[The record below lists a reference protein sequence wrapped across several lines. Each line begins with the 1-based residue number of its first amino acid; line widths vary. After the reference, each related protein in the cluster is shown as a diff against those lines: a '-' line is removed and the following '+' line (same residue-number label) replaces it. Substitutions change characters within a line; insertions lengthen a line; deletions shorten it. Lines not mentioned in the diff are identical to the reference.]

1 VDGADRTSIDTQ
13 QSQHNQ
19 LTCGAPQAC
28 ESEKHVMAQS
38 VDPTDREK
46 PDRLSGIPIPTN

>member
-1 VDGADRTSIDTQ
+1 MAKQ
-13 QSQHNQ
+13 QSPHNQ
-19 LTCGAPQAC
+19 LSSVPQAC

>member
-1 VDGADRTSIDTQ
+1 
-13 QSQHNQ
+13 
-19 LTCGAPQAC
+19 
-28 ESEKHVMAQS
+28 MAQS

>member
-46 PDRLSGIPIPTN
+46 PDRISGIPIPTN